1 MYEFTSACRDFRTHS
16 CFHCATEAAR
26 EVSKLA
32 TWCGFAP
39 TLSHPSA
46 DIRYPRAPAAL
57 SVLIWSHLINA
68 SRQHWIKTSDRARYP
83 VCAKHFH
90 HYHHHHHLL
99 LHLLLLLSASVRCYY
114 AMCRPSLV
122 PLTPLAPYSC
132 ISPHFAQWINQA
144 EWWGTR
150 HIAFV
155 YMYSIHTDVC
165 DEARRNSV
173 ASIYCNKRDVK
184 QGGQMRG
191 DIHRYIENYANRVWG
206 SVYQLLKAEWL
217 VTIRLARLRLMR

>member
-1 MYEFTSACRDFRTHS
+1 MYEFASACWDFRTHS

-39 TLSHPSA
+39 ALAPSLC
-46 DIRYPRAPAAL
+46 RYSLPSRTCRAL

-90 HYHHHHHLL
+90 HHRHFL
-99 LHLLLLLSASVRCYY
+99 LHLHLSASVRCYS

-132 ISPHFAQWINQA
+132 TFPHFAQWINQA

-150 HIAFV
+150 HAAFV

-191 DIHRYIENYANRVWG
+191 DIHRYIENYANHVWG
-206 SVYQLLKAEWL
+206 SRPVYQLLKGGWF
-217 VTIRLARLRLMR
+217 VTNRVARLRLMD